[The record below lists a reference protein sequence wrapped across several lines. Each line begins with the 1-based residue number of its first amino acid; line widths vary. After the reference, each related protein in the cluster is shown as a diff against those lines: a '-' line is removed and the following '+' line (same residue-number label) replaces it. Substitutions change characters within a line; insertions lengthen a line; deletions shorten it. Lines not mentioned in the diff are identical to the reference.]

1 MNLCDHGVGRGRR
14 RKAWPLRVG
23 EWPSSVA
30 RECHEATEVAGLEP
44 THCVLQGT

>member
-14 RKAWPLRVG
+14 RKAWPLRVS

-30 RECHEATEVAGLEP
+30 WECHEATEVTGLEP